1 MKVCI
6 ITVYNSLNY
15 GSFLQAFALSEVLKE
30 MGHKVSFLET
40 KARNPLAQTLKSTT
54 KKIINF
60 DYDGAKLN
68 IEKYIKFKNAN
79 KKFNIC
85 KKKIDELDK
94 QDVFIF
100 GSDEIWNISREDFSK
115 YPIFLGKGLPK
126 KFFMSYAPS
135 INTSTYQM
143 IKENSY
149 FIECINNIDKISV
162 RDKHS
167 LCTLQQVT
175 SKDIDIVLDPTLL
188 LDKDK
193 YNSLEEKC
201 DDKNYILVYSY
212 GHNMT
217 EERIKKIREFAN
229 VKEMKLISV
238 GFDLKWCDKSISA
251 SPFLFLSYIK
261 NAAYVIT
268 DTFHGTVFSIIYN
281 KSFVTYGGSNTK
293 IREITNQFGISERNI
308 NNEDSLESAF
318 SNNMEYRKINSFIE
332 KYKNDSLKYIY
343 DSFESIKEKKDENI
357 T

>member
-1 MKVCI
+1 
-6 ITVYNSLNY
+6 
-15 GSFLQAFALSEVLKE
+15 
-30 MGHKVSFLET
+30 
-40 KARNPLAQTLKSTT
+40 
-54 KKIINF
+54 
-60 DYDGAKLN
+60 
-68 IEKYIKFKNAN
+68 
-79 KKFNIC
+79 
-85 KKKIDELDK
+85 
-94 QDVFIF
+94 
-100 GSDEIWNISREDFSK
+100 
-115 YPIFLGKGLPK
+115 
-126 KFFMSYAPS
+126 MSYAPS
-135 INTSTYQM
+135 INTTTYQM
-143 IKENSY
+143 IKESSY
-149 FIECINNIDKISV
+149 FIECINSIDRISV

-229 VKEMKLISV
+229 LKKMKLISI

-293 IREITNQFGISERNI
+293 IGEITNQFGISERNI
-308 NNEDSLESAF
+308 NNEDSLEVVF
-318 SNNMEYRKINSFIE
+318 SNNIEYREVNSFIE